1 VANMLNNP
9 LQLIGLLQNSNNPMG
24 VLQQLLG
31 NNPQYRQVMQIA
43 QGKSPQELEQYL
55 RNLYQSQGQDINQV
69 ASQFGLK
76 L

>member
-1 VANMLNNP
+1 MLNNP
-9 LQLIGLLQNSNNPMG
+9 LQLISLLQNSNNPMG

-31 NNPQYRQVMQIA
+31 NNPQYRQIMQMIH
-43 QGKSPQELEQYL
+43 GKSPQEIEQYV

>member
-1 VANMLNNP
+1 MLNNP

-43 QGKSPQELEQYL
+43 QGKSPQELEQYV

-76 L
+76 I